1 MEKRRYYV
9 SVQAKTIVPN
19 QGDAPYELEIDAT
32 IDEKHRLERIFH
44 EIDNYDEATGVQA
57 AFLPSFTSGSQEKS
71 LELYNGYDYFLKQA
85 YAMIYELGTEETRAH
100 ISQMK
105 ILK

>member
-9 SVQAKTIVPN
+9 SVQAKTLVPN

-32 IDEKHRLERIFH
+32 IDDKHRLERIFN
-44 EIDNYDEATGVQA
+44 EIDKYDEATGVQT
-57 AFLPSFTSGSQEKS
+57 AFIPPITNWSQE
-71 LELYNGYDYFLKQA
+71 NNDGYDYFLKQA
-85 YAMIYELGTEETRAH
+85 YQMIYDLGTEETRNH
-100 ISQMK
+100 IRQMR

>member
-44 EIDNYDEATGVQA
+44 QIDSYDEAAGIQT
-57 AFLPSFTSGSQEKS
+57 AFIIPITNWSQE
-71 LELYNGYDYFLKQA
+71 NNDGYDYFLKQA
-85 YAMIYELGTEETRAH
+85 YALIYELGTEETRAH

>member
-1 MEKRRYYV
+1 MEKRRYFV

-44 EIDNYDEATGVQA
+44 EIDSYDEATGVQA
-57 AFLPSFTSGSQEKS
+57 AFLPSFTTDSQNKS

-85 YAMIYELGTEETRAH
+85 YEMIYELGSEETRDH
-100 ISQMK
+100 IRQMK

>member
-32 IDEKHRLERIFH
+32 IDDKHRLERIFH
-44 EIDNYDEATGVQA
+44 QIDSYDEATGIQA
-57 AFLPSFTSGSQEKS
+57 ILVPPITHLS
-71 LELYNGYDYFLKQA
+71 LENVDGYEYFLKQA
-85 YAMIYELGTEETRAH
+85 YELIYEFGTEETRAQ
-100 ISQMK
+100 IRQMK